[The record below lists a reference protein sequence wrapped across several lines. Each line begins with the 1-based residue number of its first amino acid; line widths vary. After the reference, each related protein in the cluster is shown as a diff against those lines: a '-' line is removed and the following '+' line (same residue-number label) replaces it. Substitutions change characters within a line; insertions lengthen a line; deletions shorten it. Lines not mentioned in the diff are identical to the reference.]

1 MGRSRRRKGKVRES
15 FFLFGA
21 SKKRKGKGEGTEE
34 IRFPHR
40 QSAISLSPPSYRH
53 FSISRLA
60 RRGRGI
66 LLSFSL
72 PNYSKPKEGE
82 PESLPKSG
90 EGEKNPLLLLLL
102 VARPI
107 LSGVC
112 GSVWPSAQPST
123 SKAEAGKKR
132 VAA

>member
-1 MGRSRRRKGKVRES
+1 MSKWADRGRERKKSEKV

-21 SKKRKGKGEGTEE
+21 SKKRKGKGEGEGKEE

-40 QSAISLSPPSYRH
+40 QFAISLFLSPSSYRH

-72 PNYSKPKEGE
+72 PNYSRPKEGE
-82 PESLPKSG
+82 PESLSKSR
-90 EGEKNPLLLLLL
+90 EGEKNPLLLLLLL

-107 LSGVC
+107 LS
-112 GSVWPSAQPST
+112 
-123 SKAEAGKKR
+123 
-132 VAA
+132 

>member
-1 MGRSRRRKGKVRES
+1 MSKWADRGRERKKSEKV

-34 IRFPHR
+34 IRFPQR

-72 PNYSKPKEGE
+72 PNYSRPKEGE
-82 PESLPKSG
+82 PESLSKSR
-90 EGEKNPLLLLLL
+90 EGEKNPLLLLLLL

-107 LSGVC
+107 LS
-112 GSVWPSAQPST
+112 
-123 SKAEAGKKR
+123 
-132 VAA
+132 

>member
-40 QSAISLSPPSYRH
+40 QSAISPPPPSYRH

-72 PNYSKPKEGE
+72 PNYSKPKEGG
-82 PESLPKSG
+82 PESLPKSW
-90 EGEKNPLLLLLL
+90 EGEKNPLLLLL
-102 VARPI
+102 VARQI

-112 GSVWPSAQPST
+112 GSVWPSDQPST